1 MNVRESKREQ
11 ALEAATRVVQRD
23 GVTALSYEAVAA
35 EAGLTKGGLVYHFP
49 SREALLRALHE
60 HVSGGWERYMAQQ
73 VSDESALAHPDE
85 LDDHSRL
92 EAYVRGS
99 ASPAGNP
106 DRAELQLMLQAA
118 EDPES
123 QAIWSGVHD
132 RWAPR
137 LPEEADDEAVDRFLA
152 RLASDGLWLYE
163 ALADRQLDPS
173 LRERLIRR
181 ILERGG
187 AGGAGS

>member
-1 MNVRESKREQ
+1 MRQSKREQ

-73 VSDESALAHPDE
+73 VSDDANPARPEE
-85 LDDHSRL
+85 LDAQSRL
-92 EAYVRGS
+92 DAYVRGS

-106 DRAELQLMLQAA
+106 DRAELQLMLQAT

-123 QAIWSGVHD
+123 QAIWNAVHE
-132 RWAPR
+132 RWAPP
-137 LPEEADDEAVDRFLA
+137 LPEESDDRAVDMFLA

-163 ALADRQLDPS
+163 ALTDEQLEPA
-173 LRERLIRR
+173 LRETLLAR
-181 ILERGG
+181 IIQRGRG
-187 AGGAGS
+187 EAGS